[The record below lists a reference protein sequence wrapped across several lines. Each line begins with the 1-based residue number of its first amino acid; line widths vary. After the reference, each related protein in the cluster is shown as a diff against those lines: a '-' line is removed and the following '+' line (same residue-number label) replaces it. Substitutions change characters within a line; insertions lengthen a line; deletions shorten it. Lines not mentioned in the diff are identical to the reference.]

1 MTTPQILPRVAPA
14 ERNAARATRERR
26 LFPGWRWAAV
36 WLAFPVAGYIG
47 WTVGG
52 RVDGVG
58 AALVGGALTGAGI
71 GAVQWWAADGTLGRP
86 AGWISASAGGFAVG
100 LTTGAALVG
109 YDTDLGSLALMGLV
123 TGAALGAAQGLVLA
137 RGGLRGLAGPW
148 GLAMPLLFALG
159 WSVAS
164 VTGIGVDDQFTVFG
178 AGGALLFMLLSG
190 LLLARFTRAPTSGS

>member
-1 MTTPQILPRVAPA
+1 MTTTSPPQHGVTPVKHEASPRS
-14 ERNAARATRERR
+14 REGRR
-26 LFPGWRWAAV
+26 FPGWRWVAV

-47 WTVGG
+47 WIVGG
-52 RVDGVG
+52 RVDAVG

-71 GAVQWWAADGTLGRP
+71 GAVQWWAADGALGRP
-86 AGWISASAGGFAVG
+86 AGWIAASAAGFAVG
-100 LTTGAALVG
+100 LTAGAALVG

-123 TGAALGAAQGLVLA
+123 TGAALGVAQGLVLA
-137 RGGLRGLAGPW
+137 REGRHGLAVSW
-148 GLAMPLLFALG
+148 GLAMPVLFSLG

-190 LLLARFTRAPTSGS
+190 LLLARFDSRRSS

>member
-1 MTTPQILPRVAPA
+1 MTTAPSPHPLVLEGQPDPAPA
-14 ERNAARATRERR
+14 RERPR
-26 LFPGWRWAAV
+26 FPGWRWVAV

-71 GAVQWWAADGTLGRP
+71 GAVQWWAADGALGRP
-86 AGWISASAGGFAVG
+86 AGWIAASAAGFAVG
-100 LTTGAALVG
+100 LTAGAALVG
-109 YDTDLGSLALMGLV
+109 YDTDLGALALMGLV
-123 TGAALGAAQGLVLA
+123 TGASLGAAQGLVLA
-137 RGGLRGLAGPW
+137 REGFRGLAVPW
-148 GLAMPLLFALG
+148 GLAMPVLFTLG

-190 LLLARFTRAPTSGS
+190 LLLARFTPARTQAP